1 MSVSQPETSPLAET
15 KNLAALARFAPQLGD
30 PQLRSPE
37 KAGENNYYEELGLE
51 FIAAI
56 TRAGWMVPFDWATW
70 AQTAEGQRLLGEPRH
85 IATATADQL
94 GKVLTTVIR
103 HERFSEGTL
112 NEALESGLLLA
123 IAQRA
128 EALLES

>member
-15 KNLAALARFAPQLGD
+15 KKLAALARLAPQLGAA
-30 PQLRSPE
+30 QLRSP
-37 KAGENNYYEELGLE
+37 KRAAENNDYEELGLE
-51 FIAAI
+51 FIAAV
-56 TRAGWMVPFDWATW
+56 TRAGRMVPFDWATW
-70 AQTAEGQRLLGEPRH
+70 SQTAEGQRLLGEPSH
-85 IATATADQL
+85 ISTATADQL
-94 GKVLTTVIR
+94 GKVLTTLIR

-128 EALLES
+128 EALLKS

>member
-1 MSVSQPETSPLAET
+1 MDNRLACEKT
-15 KNLAALARFAPQLGD
+15 PNSRKRNVIRHKEGACQRPQLGAA
-30 PQLRSPE
+30 QLRSP
-37 KAGENNYYEELGLE
+37 KRAAENNDYEELGLE
-51 FIAAI
+51 FIAAV

-70 AQTAEGQRLLGEPRH
+70 AQTAEGQRLLGEPPH

-123 IAQRA
+123 
-128 EALLES
+128 LHS